1 MGGTVVSARRIR
13 EMMVRPLISQATVA
27 IRNNIPIQPELRP
40 LSDANQ
46 ACDKRSGLLRIQSVD
61 S

>member
-1 MGGTVVSARRIR
+1 MGSVVVSTRRIR
-13 EMMVRPLISQATVA
+13 ETMVGPLISQATVA
-27 IRNNIPIQPELRP
+27 IRNNIPIQPELRLP
-40 LSDANQ
+40 SDANQ